1 MANPLCHREEAA
13 GRRGDLKGKKSI
25 VHNLK
30 TIPYKEKR
38 MNGKKRLTII
48 ISILAAALLISG
60 YMYFSHNHETVDLPD
75 GVKVIPLEFTNVF
88 LIPLEKGYMLI
99 DNGYAKEYDRFLQG
113 LKHHGVDVMDIGY
126 VFITHHHDDHVGF
139 LNTLTVLNKSVRV
152 IVHETGVPLLAAG
165 ENNTKN
171 GGGIVNRAI
180 YALFRLKM
188 LITPTWDFSFPPY
201 RVRKQDIVLKGEKAS
216 LPKEVGLSATVLHTP
231 GHSSD
236 SISLIYNDRYL
247 FGGDMASSF
256 LLWAGA
262 KYLTLFNE
270 NVGQVY
276 ASWEK
281 ALSTNIEFIL
291 PAHGKPFKAE
301 RLKENLHKYSQDDLV
316 AYF

>member
-1 MANPLCHREEAA
+1 
-13 GRRGDLKGKKSI
+13 
-25 VHNLK
+25 
-30 TIPYKEKR
+30 
-38 MNGKKRLTII
+38 MNGKKRRTLIITIL
-48 ISILAAALLISG
+48 LAASLAVSG
-60 YMYFSHNHETVDLPD
+60 AVYFSDTRETVDLPG

-99 DNGYAKEYDRFLQG
+99 DNGYAKEYDRFLRG
-113 LKHHGVDVMDIGY
+113 LKRHGVDVMDIRY

-139 LNTLTVLNKSVRV
+139 LTTMTALNPSLRV

-165 ENNTKN
+165 ENNTNN

-188 LITPTWDFSFPPY
+188 LITPSWDFSFPPY
-201 RVRKQDIVLKGEKAS
+201 AVRKQDIILRGEKTA
-216 LPKEVGLSATVLHTP
+216 LPAEVGLSAFVLHTP

-236 SISLIYNDRYL
+236 SISLIYKDRYL
-247 FGGDMASSF
+247 FCGDMASSF

-270 NVGQVY
+270 NVGQAY

-281 ALSTNIEFIL
+281 ALAMKVEFIL
-291 PAHGKPFKAE
+291 PAHGKPFTAE
-301 RLKENLHKYSQDDLV
+301 RLKENLYKYSQDDV
-316 AYF
+316 VVYF